1 MCDWVAAP
9 AGAVGVADHDFLIL
23 PHLSE
28 CWVPTGGGAEGGA
41 PHYKYIYYKCT
52 IIRSD
57 YLALTGTFA
66 IIRLMKKILLEKLI
80 ILGNARQ
87 KNANYRLIISK
98 LNKII
103 PCKSLQLFN
112 DSILGYSD

>member
-1 MCDWVAAP
+1 MMAWCLQMCDWVAAP

-28 CWVPTGGGAEGGA
+28 CWVPTGGGVEGGA

-57 YLALTGTFA
+57 YLALTTTFA
-66 IIRLMKKILLEKLI
+66 IIQANEKVIVRKIDDIRDWSGGIINYVYNINKAKQLCQLL
-80 ILGNARQ
+80 
-87 KNANYRLIISK
+87 
-98 LNKII
+98 
-103 PCKSLQLFN
+103 CN
-112 DSILGYSD
+112 DSI